1 VCVLSDTNKRVCV
14 FWSLERIR
22 RIISFLGNVG
32 KTTSEAF
39 GRKCGH
45 ECTTEEGGGKEGL
58 LINSSVHSK
67 RGENTRGGMRE
78 SEI

>member
-1 VCVLSDTNKRVCV
+1 MCVLELGANSPNY
-14 FWSLERIR
+14 I
-22 RIISFLGNVG
+22 FLGKCWENDDH
-32 KTTSEAF
+32 EAF